1 MAMRKRSALATAL
14 CLGLVASVS
23 AVTVPANA
31 LTTHTVESPDG
42 DTTLTVRNEDDG
54 TLTYSVTH
62 RGIPVID
69 SSNMG
74 VVTEAI
80 DLSTGL
86 SFVGQAD
93 EQVSQ
98 NYELVASVNGPVSSV
113 ANEMRLAYTREG
125 VDFVVEVRAHDDGVA
140 FRYLVDGVGPTAI
153 TDETTTF
160 TFPADTGLWA
170 SDYREARDYED
181 SYPYVSAMGM
191 DTRKFSM
198 PLLGSLSNNAAW
210 TLISEAAVYVNPTYP
225 ATRLDAQGNGN
236 RTLKVQL
243 PGPDN
248 AVFDTN
254 VDAVKVPTDGSFA
267 TPWRVILA
275 STTLDSIV
283 TTSMFTDLNPPVAED
298 LDTSWIRP
306 GKALWSWWSNE
317 ENAAAGDDMRR
328 SQKEYIDIAEQLG
341 MEYITVDCCYNDS
354 DGSVEELVDYGER
367 RGIGVFVWKNR
378 GDYTNPDGTYFSQQ
392 QLDDAMQAMAQR
404 GVAGLKIDFMQ
415 SDRLDAMRLYDGIAQ
430 AAMAARL
437 LVNFHGSTKPSGED
451 RTYPNIITTE
461 AVLGSEQY
469 KYGRPPTA
477 VDSATYPF
485 TRNPVGGMD
494 QTPVIFSN
502 SNLLTTHAHQLAQS
516 VVFTSAMHHFAD
528 SAAAYETWVGRH
540 LLTAVPTVWDE
551 SILLEGFPDDYA
563 TIARRSGSEWFVG
576 SVADGARTATVPLS
590 FLGSGSYVA
599 TLFADGDSD
608 RDVVTEVFEVTA
620 ETVLSLPTRTHGGF
634 ALHIGTSPL
643 PFHGANDRVFEAED
657 PDNVLAGNASLSS
670 CPGCSGGAKVGNL
683 FFGGTVTFTD
693 VTVAEAGT
701 YILRLGYTAEDQ
713 RGFTLSVNDGEDFTI
728 DPPRSGRG
736 NDGNPSGWDIV
747 RNVDVPVELEA
758 GANTVK
764 VGSDSFAPDVDR
776 IILLTPYEAEDAANA
791 LSGSASAT
799 ACTSSECSGQQ
810 VRNING
816 PATLEFRQIQ
826 AYSTGSTTVHIRYAS
841 PSDRTLIVRVNGED
855 PMPVHFPAT
864 GGWDAMSTQT
874 VHLELIEG
882 QNVVTFGSGGGS
894 SPMVDQLIVRQ

>member
-1 MAMRKRSALATAL
+1 MSTRRRAALSTAL
-14 CLGLVASVS
+14 CVGLIASVS
-23 AVTVPANA
+23 TLSLPAHA

-42 DTTLTVRNEDDG
+42 DTALTVRNENDG

-69 SSNMG
+69 NSTMG
-74 VVTEAI
+74 IVTEAV

-86 SFVGQAD
+86 SFVGQTD
-93 EQVSQ
+93 TQVSQ
-98 NYELVASVNGPVSSV
+98 DYELVAAVDGAVSSL
-113 ANEMRLAYTREG
+113 ANEMTLTYTRG
-125 VDFVVEVRAHDDGVA
+125 GADFVVEVRAQDDGVA
-140 FRYLVDGVGPTAI
+140 FRYLVDGLGPTTI
-153 TDETTTF
+153 TDEATTF
-160 TFPADTGLWA
+160 TFPAETGLWA

-181 SYPYVSAMGM
+181 SYPYVSAVAMEN
-191 DTRKFSM
+191 RRFSM

-210 TLISEAAVYVNPTYP
+210 TLISEAAVYVDPSYP
-225 ATRLDAQGNGN
+225 ASRLDARGNGD
-236 RTLKVQL
+236 RTLTVQL
-243 PGPDN
+243 PGPDD
-248 AVFDTN
+248 AVFDTST
-254 VDAVKVPTDGSFA
+254 DAIRVPTDGSFA

-275 STTLDSIV
+275 STSLDSIV
-283 TTSMFTDLNPPVAED
+283 TTSMFTDLNPPLAEGT
-298 LDTSWIRP
+298 DTSWIRP

-354 DGSVEELVDYGER
+354 DGSVEEIVDYGER

-378 GDYTNPDGTYFSQQ
+378 GDYTNPDGSYFTQQ
-392 QLDDAMQAMAQR
+392 QLDTAMDAMAER

-415 SDRLDAMRLYDGIAQ
+415 SDRLEAMRLYDGIAR
-430 AAMAARL
+430 AAMDARL
-437 LVNFHGSTKPSGED
+437 LVNFHGSTKPSGEN

-516 VVFTSAMHHFAD
+516 VVFSSAMHHFAD

-551 SILLEGFPDDYA
+551 TILLEGFPDDYA
-563 TIARRSGSEWFVG
+563 TIARRSGAEWFVG
-576 SVADGARTATVPLS
+576 SVNDGARTANVPLS

-608 RDVVTEVFEVTA
+608 RKVVTEVFDVTA

-634 ALHIGTSPL
+634 ALHIGASPL
-643 PFHGANDRVFEAED
+643 PFNGSNDRVFEAED
-657 PDNVLAGNASLSS
+657 PANILSGNASVSG
-670 CPGCSGGAKVGNL
+670 CPGCSGGAEVGNL

-701 YILRLGYTAEDQ
+701 YIIRLGYTAEDQ
-713 RGFTLSVNDGEDFTI
+713 RDFTLSVNGGDDFTI

-736 NDGNPSGWDIV
+736 NDGNPSGWEIV
-747 RNVDVPVELEA
+747 RNVDVPVELAA
-758 GANTVK
+758 GVNTIT
-764 VGSDSFAPDVDR
+764 VGSESFAPDLDR
-776 IILLTPYEAEDAANA
+776 LILMTPYEAESPANV
-791 LSGSASAT
+791 LTKSAKAT
-799 ACTSSECSGQQ
+799 PCSSSECSGQQ

-816 PATLEFRQIQ
+816 PARLEFRQVR
-826 AYSTGSTTVHIRYAS
+826 AYSEGSTTVHIRYS
-841 PSDRTLIVRVNGED
+841 TPSDRTLTLRVNGGD
-855 PMPVHFPAT
+855 PLSVTFPAT

-874 VHLELIEG
+874 VHLELVDG
-882 QNVVTFGSGGGS
+882 QNTLTFRSGGGA
-894 SPMVDQLIVRQ
+894 SPMVDQIIVRQ